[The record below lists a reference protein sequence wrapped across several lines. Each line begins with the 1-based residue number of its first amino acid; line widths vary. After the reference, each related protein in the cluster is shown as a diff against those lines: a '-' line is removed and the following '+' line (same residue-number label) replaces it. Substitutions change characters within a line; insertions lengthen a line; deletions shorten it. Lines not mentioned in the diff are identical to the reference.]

1 MQAGRLR
8 HRLQLQQLVATQDAD
23 AGTVAE
29 SWADVATLWAEIVP
43 LSGRE
48 LIAAAS
54 VQASVNTRITI
65 RWREG
70 VVPTMRGVHAG
81 VLYNIKAV
89 LPDATQRRWL
99 TLMCE
104 SGVNHG

>member
-8 HRLQLQQLVATQDAD
+8 HRLQLQQLQAVQDTD
-23 AGTVAE
+23 DGTVAE
-29 SWADVATLWAEIVP
+29 AWADVDTVWAEIVP

-48 LIAAAS
+48 LMAAAS

-70 VVPTMRGVHAG
+70 VVPTMRGLHQG
-81 VLYNIKAV
+81 EIFNIKAV
-89 LPDATQRRWL
+89 LPDPTLRRWL

-104 SGVNHG
+104 SGVNNG